1 MTKIKCKHCGDI
13 IESKYSGQF
22 VQCSCGKIY
31 IDETEYYCRV
41 GGNEEDWEIVKED
54 SNVSNNNKNEV

>member
-13 IESKYSGQF
+13 IESDGKGKF

-41 GGNEEDWEIVKED
+41 GGNKDDWEIVKED
-54 SNVSNNNKNEV
+54 KENK